1 MDPQLT
7 KQLNRRRLILESSLK
22 TSIKDENKIKKIEVS
37 SSIFVKDIKPSNNTK
52 NNFLEKLKKFESF
65 SDPKIKVTHQNIVN
79 RLKNNTEIVKK
90 SDKLNIDPVLK
101 KSQIINKLEFER
113 SKSVF
118 INSKQNQGSLHEKI
132 KQFESNNSLVLDN
145 KTLKENTY
153 NVHPQTS
160 NESSK
165 TLKTRIC
172 SKSDYNNWELDKTWT
187 FYRDYSANSNN
198 TNNMLESKLLR
209 RKEKNSGGIVYNTKK
224 IFSIN

>member
-1 MDPQLT
+1 
-7 KQLNRRRLILESSLK
+7 LK
-22 TSIKDENKIKKIEVS
+22 TSIKDENKIKKIDVS
-37 SSIFVKDIKPSNNTK
+37 SSIFVTNIKQSNNTK

-65 SDPKIKVTHQNIVN
+65 SDPEIHVTHQHIVKK
-79 RLKNNTEIVKK
+79 LKNNTEILNK
-90 SDKLNIDPVLK
+90 SDKLNIDLVVK
-101 KSQIINKLEFER
+101 RSQITNKLEFER

-132 KQFESNNSLVLDN
+132 KQFESNNPLILDD
-145 KTLKENTY
+145 KTLKENTH
-153 NVHPQTS
+153 NAHPQTS

-165 TLKTRIC
+165 TLKTRIR

-198 TNNMLESKLLR
+198 TNNMLESKPSR
-209 RKEKNSGGIVYNTKK
+209 RKDKNTGIVYNTKK